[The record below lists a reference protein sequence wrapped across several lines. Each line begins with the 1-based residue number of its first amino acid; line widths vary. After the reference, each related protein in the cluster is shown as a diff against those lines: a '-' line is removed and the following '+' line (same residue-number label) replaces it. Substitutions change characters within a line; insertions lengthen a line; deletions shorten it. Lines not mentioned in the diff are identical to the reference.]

1 MATRRAIIERG
12 DVTVDAETGVVLPV
26 PRPQR
31 VVGRASSEA
40 VVAPGYPAPKP
51 RGRPFLGRGAPHLG
65 GVRVDGSGA

>member
-40 VVAPGYPAPKP
+40 VVAPGYPAPKT
-51 RGRPFLGRGAPHLG
+51 AWAA
-65 GVRVDGSGA
+65 VSGARRASSRGSES